1 MLLKAGVEY
10 GIREATIEDAR
21 YLSTR
26 LRAIDSL
33 EVWLV
38 GRSDEGALVSG
49 FKTSE
54 FCRVGTVDGEPVCMY
69 GVRRLSS
76 LSGNGIIWMLGTDKL
91 EKHAM
96 KFVRECGI
104 QLKDMIRNFDH
115 VENWCHPQNKITK
128 RWLKWLGFKFDAPEK
143 GIPFQRFYMDT
154 VLKAEDWEM
163 KMNLF
168 LAIRVSEDFSW
179 GENDC
184 CLFVADVILEMTG
197 FDVAEFFRKKYTDR
211 ETAFELMK
219 EYSGGSVVET
229 WDKAAEV
236 HGFTEIDPADAESG
250 DISTMKI
257 KALDPIAHRLSNGV
271 TIGLC
276 LRKNNFL
283 SPGRKGLILSQNP
296 ETVKAWRI

>member
-10 GIREATIEDAR
+10 GIREATIEDAHF
-21 YLSTR
+21 LSTR

-33 EVWLV
+33 EVGLV

-49 FKTSE
+49 LKTSE

-143 GIPFQRFYMDT
+143 GIPFQRFYMDNT
-154 VLKAEDWEM
+154 LKAEDWEFKLAM
-163 KMNLF
+163 F
-168 LAIRVSEDFSW
+168 LNGRVESPFQW
-179 GENDC
+179 GGHDC
-184 CLFVADVILEMTG
+184 CLFLADAILEMTG
-197 FDVAEFFRKKYTDR
+197 FDVAEFFRGKYTDR

-236 HGFTEIDPADAESG
+236 HGFREISPDSVQVG
-250 DISTMKI
+250 DIATIKV
-257 KALDPIAHRLSNGV
+257 KALDPIAYELSNGV
-271 TIGLC
+271 SVGINV
-276 LRKNNFL
+276 KDQDFL
-283 SPGRKGLILSQNP
+283 SPGRKGLTQSRNP
-296 ETVKAWRI
+296 EIVKAWRI